1 LRNAAIE
8 LFNERLPHKPYFSD
22 DLHFGVRIAGK
33 ERAILAKYIQ
43 FNQPHA
49 MFWLGFDVDRIGAAI
64 DWSDRNAPAPTL
76 TITNPENGHA
86 HLLYALETSIRTAPD
101 GKIKPLRYAAAVE
114 NALRKKLGADTGYSG
129 LICKNPNHSH
139 WKIAV
144 WQPEL
149 YTLDWLADSLDLNA
163 ANDKEIVA
171 DYGLGR
177 NCTLFDKTRKWAYRA
192 IRQGWPEYEKWLQAC
207 YERASA
213 YNLQFLSPLDDNEVR
228 GLAKSIAKWTSKYF
242 SETSFEEYVKRTH
255 TKSIQSSRGKKS
267 HGGGRKKIDIDKVF
281 EIKKLILSGYS
292 YRYVSEKCLVS
303 IGSISK
309 IIKEG

>member
-1 LRNAAIE
+1 MNRARKQPAI
-8 LFNERLPHKPYFSD
+8 SA
-22 DLHFGVRIAGK
+22 GRIAGK
-33 ERAILAKYIQ
+33 EHAILAKYIQ

-49 MFWLGFDVDRIGAAI
+49 MFWLGFDVDRAGATI

-76 TITNPENGHA
+76 TITNPKNGHA

-101 GKIKPLRYAAAVE
+101 GKMKPLCYAAAVE
-114 NALRKKLGADTGYSG
+114 NALRKKLEADAGYSG
-129 LICKNPNHSH
+129 LICKNPNHGH

-149 YTLDWLADSLDLNA
+149 YTLDWLADFLDLNA

-192 IRQGWPEYEKWLQAC
+192 IRQGWPEYDQWLQAC

-213 YNLQFLSPLDDNEVR
+213 YNLQFAAPLDENEVT
-228 GLAKSIAKWTSKYF
+228 GIAKSIAKWTTKKF
-242 SETSFEEYVKRTH
+242 DKCSFDNFVKNTH
-255 TKSIQSSRGKKS
+255 TSIVQAKRGILGGKISR
-267 HGGGRKKIDIDKVF
+267 GGGRPSLGEPWISEGISRRTYFRRKKQSKR
-281 EIKKLILSGYS
+281 SG
-292 YRYVSEKCLVS
+292 SEY
-303 IGSISK
+303 
-309 IIKEG
+309 

>member
-1 LRNAAIE
+1 MNNAVLE
-8 LFNERLPHKPYFSD
+8 LFNDRLPHKPYFSD

-49 MFWLGFDVDRIGAAI
+49 MFWLGFDVDRTGAAI

-86 HLLYALETSIRTAPD
+86 HLLYALETPVRTAPD
-101 GKIKPLRYAAAVE
+101 GKMKPLRYAAAVE
-114 NALRKKLGADTGYSG
+114 NALRKKLEADAGYSG
-129 LICKNPNHSH
+129 LICKNPNHGH

-163 ANDKEIVA
+163 ANDKEIVS

-192 IRQGWPEYEKWLQAC
+192 IRQGWPEFEQWLKAC

-213 YNLQFLSPLDDNEVR
+213 YNLQFSAPLDEKEIH
-228 GLAKSIAKWTSKYF
+228 GIAKSIAKWTFINLTESSFNDFVRVTHTSDVQTWRGIASGKSRRAGSLEEKSPWISMGISRRKYF
-242 SETSFEEYVKRTH
+242 YVK
-255 TKSIQSSRGKKS
+255 K
-267 HGGGRKKIDIDKVF
+267 
-281 EIKKLILSGYS
+281 
-292 YRYVSEKCLVS
+292 
-303 IGSISK
+303 
-309 IIKEG
+309 

>member
-1 LRNAAIE
+1 MHNAALK
-8 LFNERLPHKPYFSD
+8 LFNDRLPHKPYFSD

-86 HLLYALETSIRTAPD
+86 HLLYALKTSVRTAPN
-101 GKIKPLRYAAAVE
+101 GKMKPLKYAAAVE

-129 LICKNPNHSH
+129 LICKNPNHCH

-149 YTLDWLADSLDLNA
+149 YTLDWLADSLELNA

-192 IRQGWPEYEKWLQAC
+192 IRQGWPEYDQWLQAC
-207 YERASA
+207 YERAYA
-213 YNLQFLSPLDDNEVR
+213 YNLQFSAPLDENEVN
-228 GLAKSIAKWTSKYF
+228 GIAKSIAKWTHGEFTAESFYEFVKSTHMSK
-242 SETSFEEYVKRTH
+242 
-255 TKSIQSSRGKKS
+255 IQSERGRKGGVISR
-267 HGGGRKKIDIDKVF
+267 GGGRPKRKSSPWIDLGISRSTWYRKYFKIN
-281 EIKKLILSGYS
+281 
-292 YRYVSEKCLVS
+292 
-303 IGSISK
+303 
-309 IIKEG
+309 

>member
-1 LRNAAIE
+1 LNNAVLE
-8 LFNERLPHKPYFSD
+8 LFNDRLPHKPYFSD

-49 MFWLGFDVDRIGAAI
+49 MFWLGFDVDRTGAAI

-86 HLLYALETSIRTAPD
+86 HLLYALETPVRTAPD
-101 GKIKPLRYAAAVE
+101 GKMKPLRYAAAVE
-114 NALRKKLGADTGYSG
+114 NALRKKLEADTGYSG
-129 LICKNPNHSH
+129 LICKNPNHGH

-149 YTLDWLADSLDLNA
+149 YTLDWLADFLDLNA

-192 IRQGWPEYEKWLQAC
+192 IRQGWPEYEQWLQAC

-213 YNLQFLSPLDDNEVR
+213 YNLQFASPLDEKEV
-228 GLAKSIAKWTSKYF
+228 GAIAKSIAKWTSIKF
-242 SETSFEEYVKRTH
+242 DEDKFVEYVRATH
-255 TKSIQSSRGKKS
+255 TPEIQSVRGKKS
-267 HGGGRKKIDIDKVF
+267 RGGGRPKGSFDFNSDANKKPWLSINVSRSTYYRMKAKGGCF
-281 EIKKLILSGYS
+281 E
-292 YRYVSEKCLVS
+292 
-303 IGSISK
+303 
-309 IIKEG
+309 

>member
-1 LRNAAIE
+1 MNNAALQ

-49 MFWLGFDVDRIGAAI
+49 MFWLGFDVDRAGAAI

-86 HLLYALETSIRTAPD
+86 HLLYALKNSIRTAPD
-101 GKIKPLRYAAAVE
+101 GKMKPLRYAAAVE
-114 NALRKKLGADTGYSG
+114 SALRKKLEADVGYSG
-129 LICKNPNHSH
+129 LICKNPNHGH

-149 YTLDWLADSLDLNA
+149 YTLDWLADFLDLNA

-177 NCTLFDKTRKWAYRA
+177 NCTLFEKTRKWAYRA
-192 IRQGWPEYEKWLQAC
+192 IRQGWPDYDVWLAAC
-207 YERASA
+207 IERVDA
-213 YNLQFLSPLDDNEVR
+213 YNLKFTSPLDRNEV
-228 GLAKSIAKWTSKYF
+228 LSIAKSIAKWTSDKF
-242 SETSFEEYVKRTH
+242 SPESFNEYVALTHGSKIQAKRGRLGGL
-255 TKSIQSSRGKKS
+255 KSK
-267 HGGGRKKIDIDKVF
+267 GGGRKVDPNSESQRKPWLLKGISRSSYYRQKNKI
-281 EIKKLILSGYS
+281 S
-292 YRYVSEKCLVS
+292 
-303 IGSISK
+303 
-309 IIKEG
+309 

>member
-1 LRNAAIE
+1 MHNAALE

-49 MFWLGFDVDRIGAAI
+49 MFWLGFDVD
-64 DWSDRNAPAPTL
+64 WSDRNAPAPTL
-76 TITNPENGHA
+76 AITNPENGHA
-86 HLLYALETSIRTAPD
+86 HLLYALQTSIRTAPD
-101 GKIKPLRYAAAVE
+101 GKMKPLRYAAAVE
-114 NALRKKLGADTGYSG
+114 NALRKKLEADAGYSG
-129 LICKNPNHSH
+129 LICKNPNHGH

-149 YTLDWLADSLDLNA
+149 YTLDWLADFLDLNA

-192 IRQGWPEYEKWLQAC
+192 IRQGWPHYDQWLQAC

-213 YNLQFLSPLDDNEVR
+213 YNLQFAAPLDENEVN
-228 GLAKSIAKWTSKYF
+228 GISKSIAKWTHATL
-242 SETSFEEYVKRTH
+242 SESSFRNFVAKTH
-255 TKSIQSSRGKKS
+255 EKNIQSIRGKKGGVIS
-267 HGGGRKKIDIDKVF
+267 RGGGRKVNKLSDNQLKPWVDLNISRRSF
-281 EIKKLILSGYS
+281 YYLKKKGLL
-292 YRYVSEKCLVS
+292 
-303 IGSISK
+303 
-309 IIKEG
+309 